1 MTREQRTELEERIQ
15 QEYFNYHFDKG
26 IGEDKTALEDQLDI
40 EEIERVEKDEMRQKM
55 HPWHG
60 KSKQER
66 KEYIEKL
73 LLKFKGHQIEKE
85 RATNAKLLA

>member
-1 MTREQRTELEERIQ
+1 
-15 QEYFNYHFDKG
+15 
-26 IGEDKTALEDQLDI
+26 
-40 EEIERVEKDEMRQKM
+40 M

-73 LLKFKGHQIEKE
+73 LLKFKTQQIAHEKSD
-85 RATNAKLLA
+85 NAKAVAHFNASKQIVSESPPKLRSGVLKP